1 MPTGVSSKSL
11 SNLESGLDR
20 FRDAGLAFAGVLETV
35 ADALLGLLPGSPV
48 PILPGPTLLP
58 NLPGVGLGAYRGVA
72 GPPFENFGAPRDGR
86 PDGVAALAFCALR
99 NGDSGR
105 GREGRDRGLSA
116 GLAALAG
123 PIVWLSL
130 KAAGVG
136 VVSVSLSPLP
146 PRLKA
151 ASDGL
156 VGVGGNESDERA
168 GKRRL

>member
-1 MPTGVSSKSL
+1 MPTGVSPKSL
-11 SNLESGLDR
+11 SNLESGLAR
-20 FRDAGLAFAGVLETV
+20 FRDAGLAFAGVLEAAV
-35 ADALLGLLPGSPV
+35 NALLGLLPGSPV
-48 PILPGPTLLP
+48 PVFPGPILLP

-72 GPPFENFGAPRDGR
+72 GPPFENFGAPREGR
-86 PDGVAALAFCALR
+86 PDGVAALAFCVLL

-116 GLAALAG
+116 GLAALVC
-123 PIVWLSL
+123 PIAWLSL
-130 KAAGVG
+130 EAAGVG
-136 VVSVSLSPLP
+136 VVSAFLSPLP

-156 VGVGGNESDERA
+156 VGVGGKESDDRA

>member
-1 MPTGVSSKSL
+1 L

-20 FRDAGLAFAGVLETV
+20 FRDAGLAFAGVLETI
-35 ADALLGLLPGSPV
+35 ADALLGLLPGSPG
-48 PILPGPTLLP
+48 PIFPGPTLLLK
-58 NLPGVGLGAYRGVA
+58 LPGVGLGAYRGVA

-86 PDGVAALAFCALR
+86 PDGVATLAFCVLR

-123 PIVWLSL
+123 PIDWLSL
-130 KAAGVG
+130 EVVGVG
-136 VVSVSLSPLP
+136 VVSVFLSPLP

-156 VGVGGNESDERA
+156 VGVGGNESADSA